1 MLRENL
7 KDSAEIL
14 FNILNQPLAIDGIAE
29 NISLQQAVLNYSSQQ
44 PPELSDLSKVLR
56 TFADNPEPAKILIQ
70 ELDLLLK
77 DLTPQ

>member
-14 FNILNQPLAIDGIAE
+14 FNILNQPLEIDGIAE

-44 PPELSDLSKVLR
+44 PELSDMSKVLR
-56 TFADNPEPAKILIQ
+56 TFADNPEPTKILIQ